1 MTSEQ
6 AANAGVDYIQKM
18 TDDLKIPHF
27 CDLNIVN
34 PKDFDRLATTA
45 TNADETEDNPI
56 EMTKGDFINLFEELY
71 NENK

>member
-1 MTSEQ
+1 MTSER

-18 TDDLKIPHF
+18 ADDLKIPHF
-27 CDLNIVN
+27 SDLDIVN

-45 TNADETEDNPI
+45 ANADETEDNPV
-56 EMTKGDFINLFEELY
+56 EMTKEDFIKLFEKLY